1 MKIIICYL
9 LLILKFINTTFIY
22 PDELAKNLLKNY
34 TFNSSQE
41 LILLFTGDTQYHFP
55 CVSSNQQCKEKS
67 KNCTAQTENKLLNKN
82 SIYES
87 TTKQNDLTF
96 PPPNCVFIE
105 SSFANEIQRKA
116 IYRLIR
122 ILERNKQKPSALII
136 NGDLTNFGHSYQL
149 ELFKIEWLQTIPIPL
164 LIGLGNHDYENNVD
178 DCIGNNCADR
188 MLRWFTE
195 EYVPTMGNFFG
206 EFDLEK
212 KSELWRSE
220 YEGSLSYNAKICS
233 ELNNGCNFE
242 YCLFSIQLHNRPD
255 YATLIKFPYG
265 HWQIRGSFHWLGVEL
280 NKITE
285 LLKNKNQK
293 SSVVLINLHNHND
306 KVAERLKR
314 TLENWNKFKKYKEI
328 RLLFIILFA
337 HLHQNHLVNYQCI
350 NGQKVPHI
358 FVGSVPNNRF
368 TLIKFRKNE
377 KNKNAEIF
385 LLQANSNSTIKIV
398 QKINFEWPD
407 CF

>member
-1 MKIIICYL
+1 MMKITIYYL
-9 LLILKFINTTFIY
+9 FFLLKFINTTTTFIY
-22 PDELAKNLLKNY
+22 PKDLAENLLENIS
-34 TFNSSQE
+34 TFNSSKE
-41 LILLFTGDTQYHFP
+41 ITLLFTGDTQYHFP
-55 CVSSNQQCKEKS
+55 CPTDDFV
-67 KNCTAQTENKLLNKN
+67 
-82 SIYES
+82 YES
-87 TTKQNDLTF
+87 TTKQSDLSF

-122 ILERNKQKPSALII
+122 ILERNGQKPSALII
-136 NGDLTNFGHSYQL
+136 NGDLTNFGHSFQL

-188 MLRWFTE
+188 MLRWFSE
-195 EYVPTMGNFFG
+195 EYVPTMTNFFG

-220 YEGSLSYNAKICS
+220 YEGSLAYTAKICS
-233 ELNNGCNFE
+233 KLDNGCNSDF
-242 YCLFSIQLHNRPD
+242 CLYSIQLHNRPD

-280 NKITE
+280 DKITE
-285 LLKNKNQK
+285 LLKNNGQR
-293 SSVVLINLHNHND
+293 SGVVLINLHNHSD
-306 KVAERLKR
+306 KVADRLKR

-328 RLLFIILFA
+328 RLLFTILFA

-377 KNKNAEIF
+377 ENNKNAQIF
-385 LLQANSNSTIKIV
+385 LLQSNSNSTIRIIER
-398 QKINFEWPD
+398 INFEWPN